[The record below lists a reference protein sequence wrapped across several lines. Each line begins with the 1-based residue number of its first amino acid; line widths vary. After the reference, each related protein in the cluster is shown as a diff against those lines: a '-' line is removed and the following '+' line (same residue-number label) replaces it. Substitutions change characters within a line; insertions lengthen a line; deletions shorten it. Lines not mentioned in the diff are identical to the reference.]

1 MTPKC
6 LQVFTSPAPFLYL
19 LSGSITMRERVPQ
32 PEDEEEIWQMV
43 RRANQDPELQRIEG
57 QVEVEEEVERAE
69 EQVTL
74 MKLSSEWTG
83 RVLMI
88 TITLDWTPN

>member
-1 MTPKC
+1 MCP
-6 LQVFTSPAPFLYL
+6 L
-19 LSGSITMRERVPQ
+19 
-32 PEDEEEIWQMV
+32 D
-43 RRANQDPELQRIEG
+43 RIGE
-57 QVEVEEEVERAE
+57 QVEVEEEEERSE

-83 RVLMI
+83 RVLMM